1 MTSRTSGLLLL
12 DLLYL
17 GVAKHDPDRTEKSLL
32 ETRELIRSLQK
43 K

>member
-17 GVAKHDPDRTEKSLL
+17 GVAKRDPDRTERSLQ
-32 ETRELIRSLQK
+32 ETRALIRSLNK